1 MACFSPFSMQVPYF
15 HGSTLKK
22 VVKVPC
28 NYCLSCR
35 ITRSIYLRSIASY
48 ENYLCS
54 LRGFG
59 SSFSTLTYCDYNLPI
74 SLDSGL
80 ATLSKDDFQ
89 RFMKRLRKNLS
100 KDFGS
105 FKFMAS
111 GEYGD
116 QFGRP
121 HYHLTLFGI
130 PSSVAS
136 KAIFDAWNNPELI
149 DYTGVIRG
157 HTDVGAL
164 RAGGLAYVTKYCLK
178 QVRGKEITD
187 LYDNN
192 YVTPPFIVHSQNLEK
207 QFILRELKNLRE
219 SGWRSTFFGR
229 PSFIPAKV
237 LKKYAS
243 DYEYKQYVVS
253 CIRYLKSKPLDE
265 IARSAFA
272 KERSLYF
279 QAINSGNSA
288 NNDILRRDI
297 PEYL

>member
-1 MACFSPFSMQVPYF
+1 MACFSPVSMTVPFF
-15 HGSTLKK
+15 HGSRLTR
-22 VVKVPC
+22 VVQVPC

-48 ENYLCS
+48 EHYMCALEG
-54 LRGFG
+54 RG
-59 SSFSTLTYCDYNLPI
+59 SSFCTLTYCDYNVPI

-80 ATLSKDDFQ
+80 ATLSKDDLQ

-100 KDFGS
+100 KDFGN

-121 HYHLTLFGI
+121 HYHLTLFGV
-130 PSSVAS
+130 PSSYAT
-136 KAIFDAWNNPELI
+136 KAVFDAWNNSETVDI
-149 DYTGVIRG
+149 TGVIRG
-157 HTDVGAL
+157 TIDVGSL

-178 QVRGKEITD
+178 QVRGQELVR
-187 LYDNN
+187 LYDSNF
-192 YVTPPFIVHSQNLEK
+192 VTPPFIVHSQSLEK
-207 QFILRELKNLRE
+207 QFVLRELQSLRE

-253 CIRYLKSKPLDE
+253 CIRYLQGKTPEE

-279 QAINSGNSA
+279 QSINSGRSA
-288 NNDILRRDI
+288 NNDVLLRDI